1 MLRKQDRAQDDQNQ
15 QAQQETNKAQDWK
28 DSSQNIEGA
37 DENYG
42 DKMQRNTNPN
52 SQSKYT

>member
-15 QAQQETNKAQDWK
+15 QAQQETDKAQDWK

-37 DENYG
+37 DENFG